1 MATNQFYQF
10 DTGQQNMLDTYDYSS
25 SATRTVGVGRGLASS
40 MLHNKIFFQVSTIT
54 SALAEAMKNKGY
66 DMLDPDAT
74 NCWSTIVAQFANI
87 MTQADMGSYA
97 TQSWVQT
104 YVDGLLR
111 PLATGYVKYSEMVA
125 YVAENAPSGVG
136 GITLANVREAL
147 NIAFSTAD
155 GQVTGG
161 GTTLT
166 FTHYRATR
174 SELDD
179 GTNATNFVTP
189 AIIKNSTR
197 VPHLQPI
204 LDNVIAGDGTRWV
217 AKTLT
222 ALGAVTA
229 SALDAYAKKA
239 DVYTKTELDG
249 GQLNDLY
256 FTEGELLAATSP
268 LDAKY
273 YTQTAADSR
282 FLKPSDITSSKSD
295 SGFIRIP
302 SGSASSGIQICW
314 GSFNLPSVVG
324 VQTGTVPFASNFVA
338 CFSVTLSGAVLGV
351 ADEENSRWL
360 GIVVTSKGTSSF
372 SWQAKDRGL
381 NSIPY
386 TTVYYMAIGS
396 Y

>member
-1 MATNQFYQF
+1 MASNQFYQF

-40 MLHNKIFFQVSTIT
+40 MLHNKLFYQVSTIT

-111 PLATGYVKYSEMVA
+111 PLATGYVKYSEMVT
-125 YVAENAPSGVG
+125 YVAENAPSGDG

-197 VPHLQPI
+197 VPHLQPT

-273 YTQTAADSR
+273 YTQ
-282 FLKPSDITSSKSD
+282 
-295 SGFIRIP
+295 
-302 SGSASSGIQICW
+302 SASDNRYVKRTNFTDNTNTYSGYMKLPGGIAIAW
-314 GSFNLPSVVG
+314 GTTAVVSG
-324 VQTGTVPFASNFVA
+324 GTV
-338 CFSVTLSGAVLGV
+338 SVSFPAGVFISAPVVNATNVNIGDTGGISYNVCLSTNPTTSGV
-351 ADEENSRWL
+351 
-360 GIVVTSKGTSSF
+360 SF
-372 SWQAKDRGL
+372 SSENGR
-381 NSIPY
+381 
-386 TTVYYMAIGS
+386 TVHWMAIGQCSFS

>member
-40 MLHNKIFFQVSTIT
+40 MLHNKIFYQVSTIT
-54 SALAEAMKNKGY
+54 SALAEAMKLKEY
-66 DMLDPDAT
+66 DMLDPDTT
-74 NCWSTIVAQFANI
+74 NCYNTIVAQFSKI
-87 MTQADMGSYA
+87 MTEYDMNRLGYA

-104 YVDGLLR
+104 YVDSLLR
-111 PLATGYVKYSEMVA
+111 PLATGYVKYTEMVT
-125 YVAENAPSGVG
+125 YVAENAPSGDG
-136 GITLANVREAL
+136 GVTLANVREAL

-197 VPHLQPI
+197 VPHLQPT

-229 SALDAYAKKA
+229 SALDAYAKKT

-249 GQLNDLY
+249 GQLNSLY
-256 FTEGELLAATSP
+256 FTESELLAATSP

-273 YTQTAADSR
+273 YTQSVSDSR
-282 FLKPSDITSSKSD
+282 YVTRTAFTNNTNTY
-295 SGFIRIP
+295 SGYIKLP
-302 SGSASSGIQICW
+302 GGIAIAW
-314 GSFNLPSVVG
+314 
-324 VQTGTVPFASNFVA
+324 GTVAVVSGGTVSVPFPA
-338 CFSVTLSGAVLGV
+338 GV
-351 ADEENSRWL
+351 FTTAP
-360 GIVVTSKGTSSF
+360 VVTATNVNIGDTGGITYNVCLSTNPTTSGVSF
-372 SWQAKDRGL
+372 SSENGR
-381 NSIPY
+381 
-386 TTVYYMAIGS
+386 TVHWIAIGQCSFS

>member
-10 DTGQQNMLDTYDYSS
+10 DTGQQNMLDTFDYSS

-111 PLATGYVKYSEMVA
+111 PLATGYVKYSEMVT
-125 YVAENAPSGVG
+125 YVAENAPSGDG

-197 VPHLQPI
+197 VPHLQPT

-229 SALDAYAKKA
+229 DALTPYAKITN
-239 DVYTKTELDG
+239 VYTKTELDG
-249 GQLNDLY
+249 GRLNNLY
-256 FTEGELLAATSP
+256 FTEGELLAAISP

-273 YTQTAADSR
+273 YTQSVSDSR
-282 FLKPSDITSSKSD
+282 YVTRTAFANNTNTY
-295 SGFIRIP
+295 SGYMKLPGGIAIAWGTTAVV
-302 SGSASSGIQICW
+302 SGGTASV
-314 GSFNLPSVVG
+314 SFPAG
-324 VQTGTVPFASNFVA
+324 VFTTAP
-338 CFSVTLSGAVLGV
+338 
-351 ADEENSRWL
+351 
-360 GIVVTSKGTSSF
+360 VVTATNVNIGDTGGITYNVCLSTNPTTSGVSF
-372 SWQAKDRGL
+372 SSENGR
-381 NSIPY
+381 
-386 TTVYYMAIGS
+386 TVHWIAIGQCSFS